1 MMTQTEMLD
10 AIKKSTAEKWS
21 ELLGCEI
28 TFGYDDPS
36 TISALHAACTLLELL
51 ENVTGKQWYYS
62 SRDDEMKPE

>member
-21 ELLGCEI
+21 ELLEYEI
-28 TFGYDDPS
+28 AFGYDDPS
-36 TISALHAACTLLELL
+36 TKSELHAACTLLKLL

-62 SRDDEMKPE
+62 SLDDEMKPE